1 MRSVIPAS
9 FTAAR
14 KASRDVV
21 SWSPSA
27 SNVSSQ
33 NGSPAMS
40 MIFSLSS
47 DGLQGTH
54 QVEQPGALEIPAA
67 AERCC
72 RARHDALHVLGSSDE
87 FASHREQGRDGP
99 GDVR

>member
-47 DGLQGTH
+47 DGLQGAH
-54 QVEQPGALEIPAA
+54 QVEQPGALEVPTAT
-67 AERCC
+67 ERCC
-72 RARHDALHVLGSSDE
+72 RAHDDVFDVVGSSDE
-87 FASHREQGRDGP
+87 FATHREQGRDGP
-99 GDVR
+99 